1 MYSGRVP
8 IITLRLERAVTD
20 QETTA
25 LGYQWASS
33 LLAFVALAMAPFRMY
48 CNERPAQYRG
58 TAVLITIAAIL
69 FFKYGKRLRGN
80 SRFAQGS

>member
-1 MYSGRVP
+1 M
-8 IITLRLERAVTD
+8 TTVT
-20 QETTA
+20 
-25 LGYQWASS
+25 
-33 LLAFVALAMAPFRMY
+33 
-48 CNERPAQYRG
+48 QYRG

>member
-1 MYSGRVP
+1 MV
-8 IITLRLERAVTD
+8 TFACCERAVTD
-20 QETTA
+20 QETA

-33 LLAFVALAMAPFRMY
+33 LLAFVALAMAPFRTY
-48 CNERPAQYRG
+48 CNKRLTQYRG